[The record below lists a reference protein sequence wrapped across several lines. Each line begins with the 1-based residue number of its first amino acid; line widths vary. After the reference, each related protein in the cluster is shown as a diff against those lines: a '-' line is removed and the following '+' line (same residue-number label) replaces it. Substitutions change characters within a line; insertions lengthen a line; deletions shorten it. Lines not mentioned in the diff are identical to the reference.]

1 VTAGQETHIELTL
14 IDRPGATRVLR
25 EAIDRVAEP
34 LGVSL
39 ADRFD
44 LKLAATEA
52 LTNALRDS
60 SESHVT
66 LDGGPEAVEVEVA
79 SSGAF
84 RAQPRHGDEGGRGI
98 PLMLALVDCIEF
110 AQTGRGTRVCM
121 QKRIAA

>member
-1 VTAGQETHIELTL
+1 MTRGRATHIELTL
-14 IDRPGATRVLR
+14 VERPGATRVLR
-25 EAIDRVAEP
+25 DAIDRVADP
-34 LGVSL
+34 LGASP

-66 LDGGPEAVEVEVA
+66 LDGGPEALDVEVA
-79 SSGAF
+79 SGRAF
-84 RAQPRHGDEGGRGI
+84 GTQSPHGDEGGRGI
-98 PLMLALVDCIEF
+98 PLMLALVDSVEF
-110 AQTGRGTRVCM
+110 AHTSHGTRVRM